1 MEAYLDNSATTRCYK
16 EAAEKMYRVMT
27 EEYGNPSSLHYKG
40 IEAEQVLREAKKI
53 LAHNLKVQEKEL
65 YFTSGGT
72 ESDNLALIGCAY
84 ANQRAGKHLIT
95 TSIEHPAVLQAMQY
109 LEGQGFRITYLPVD
123 ADGIVRLSDLEEALC
138 EDTILVSVMYVNNEV
153 GSVQPIAE
161 IGELLKKREKP
172 ILFHVDAVQA
182 YGKYQIHPKKLHIDL
197 LSISSH
203 KIHGPKGMG
212 LLYVREGVKIR
223 PLLYGGG
230 QQKDLRPG
238 TENVPGIAG
247 LGEAARR
254 IYTDFEE
261 KRDCLYGLKEYF
273 IKGIQELEGVVVNG
287 KTGRDSA
294 PHIVSVSFEGV
305 RSEVLLHA
313 LEDRGIYVS
322 SGSACASN
330 HPAVSGTLKAMGI
343 KRELLDSTLRFSF
356 SEFTTEEELAYCL
369 KVLGELLPMLRKFKR
384 H

>member
-1 MEAYLDNSATTRCYK
+1 MCRL
-16 EAAEKMYRVMT
+16 MT
-27 EEYGNPSSLHYKG
+27 EDYGNPSSLHHKG
-40 IEAEQVLREAKKI
+40 VEAEQAIREAKKI
-53 LAHNLKVQEKEL
+53 LAGSLKVQEKEL

-72 ESDNLALIGCAY
+72 ESDNLALIGCAF

-95 TSIEHPAVLQAMQY
+95 TSIEHPAVLQAMKY
-109 LEGQGFRITYLPVD
+109 LSEQGFRITYLPVD
-123 ADGIVRLSDLEEALC
+123 SYGVVRLADLEEALC
-138 EDTILVSVMYVNNEV
+138 PDTILVSVMYVNNEV
-153 GSVQPIAE
+153 GSLQPIAE
-161 IGELLKKREKP
+161 IGRLLKNREKP

-182 YGKYQIHPKKLHIDL
+182 FGKYVIHPKKLHVDL
-197 LSISSH
+197 LSVSSH

-212 LLYVREGVKIR
+212 LLYAGEGVKIR

-247 LGEAARR
+247 FGEAVRE
-254 IYTDFEE
+254 IYTNLEE
-261 KRDCLYGLKEYF
+261 KRERLYRIKEQF
-273 IKGIQELEGVVVNG
+273 VKGVSELEGTVLNG
-287 KTGRDSA
+287 KAGEEGA

-313 LEDRGIYVS
+313 LEEREIYVS

-330 HPAVSGTLKAMGI
+330 HPSVSGTLKAMGI
-343 KRELLDSTLRFSF
+343 KEKLLDSTLRFSF
-356 SEFTTEEELAYCL
+356 SEFTTEDEISYCL
-369 KVLGELLPMLRKFKR
+369 GALGELLPMLRRFRR